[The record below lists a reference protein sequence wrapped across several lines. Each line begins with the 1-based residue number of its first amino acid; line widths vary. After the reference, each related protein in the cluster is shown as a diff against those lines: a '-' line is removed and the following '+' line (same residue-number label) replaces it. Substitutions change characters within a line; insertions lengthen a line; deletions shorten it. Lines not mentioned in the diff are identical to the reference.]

1 MQVDARVGVTL
12 AGLNINDRVGG
23 VGYRTT
29 SLEGWWESSE
39 STGEMVQRVG
49 ASGGWLTEAHAG
61 GKRIVHRGSIQSRSH
76 AASEAMLR
84 ALQGAVPLRGT
95 VPLAVTD
102 LGQTYH
108 LPIRQE
114 GRPVTDWVTDTL
126 VTFSFQYH
134 SEEYRLLSG
143 DGLAPTRSITVG
155 LPYTE
160 GGRVRPYTL
169 PATIDATTV
178 SGSVA
183 LTNPG
188 DQAAPPRV
196 LITFTGPVSRPS
208 VRSAVTGRETRF
220 ALDLLPGQALTVDLD
235 HRQVDLGG
243 VPRQGSKRGEWL
255 DPVPGD
261 ILVFDAAVYDPA
273 ARMTVSWY
281 DARK

>member
-1 MQVDARVGVTL
+1 MQIDARVGVTL
-12 AGLNINDRVGG
+12 AGLDVNNRAGG

-29 SLEGWWESSE
+29 GLAGWWESSE
-39 STGEMVQRVG
+39 STGEMIQRVG
-49 ASGGWLTEAHAG
+49 ASGGWLSEAHAG
-61 GKRIVHRGSIQSRSH
+61 GKRIVHTGSIQSKSH

-84 ALQGAVPLRGT
+84 ALLGALPLKET
-95 VPLAVTD
+95 APLAVTD

-114 GRPVTDWVTDTL
+114 GRPVINWETDTL
-126 VTFSFQYH
+126 VTFSLQYH
-134 SEEYRLLSG
+134 SDEYRLLSG

-155 LPYTE
+155 LPFTE
-160 GGRVRPYTL
+160 GGRIRPYTL
-169 PATIDATTV
+169 PSTIDATTV

-183 LTNPG
+183 LTDPG
-188 DQAAPPRV
+188 DQAADPRV

-220 ALDLLPGQALTVDLD
+220 ALDLLPGQTLTVDLD
-235 HRQVDLGG
+235 RRDVSLGG
-243 VPRQGSKRGEWL
+243 VPRQGSMRGQWL

-261 ILVFDAAVYDPA
+261 VLVFDAASYDPN